1 MHPSDPVTPPE
12 LWNHPAVRQALI
24 DRDIVTVFRH
34 YRRHTGASQTRLG
47 ALTGLAQSDISAI
60 ERGAR
65 RVTSADVLD
74 RTATGLDVPPH
85 LLSRTTV
92 QARTLPGTTSH
103 SVPTGPPSPTRV
115 GLPAQ
120 SRHQED
126 AMRRRNLITGAV
138 VLSAGMLAPTPARAA
153 NPIAPLE
160 QVVFEPLPGRPV
172 PPTDLAQALTQGRAA
187 FAAARYSALGAALP
201 HLVATAE
208 ATRDH
213 QHVGHARDQAHA
225 DVARAYVLATELAVK
240 QHSPVAW
247 TTSDRALHAAR
258 ASGDPH
264 VIAAAARM
272 AAITQRRAGQAAEAA
287 AFLSRTALTLTNNHD
302 KQPPAATL
310 DAAVILLLTAGYSA
324 AVAGQRTSA
333 LALLDEADETLRRI
347 ARTPR
352 PGGDGLLFAHGATP
366 AEAAMYRISSYTALG
381 TPDDGIPYARRIKPS
396 TLPTP
401 ERAARYLTDTGRM
414 WARIGDAPRTY
425 AALRAI
431 ERTAPEELQRPALR
445 SLTTDLLHSQHNL
458 AGIRAFANR
467 HGAYL

>member
-1 MHPSDPVTPPE
+1 M
-12 LWNHPAVRQALI
+12 RQALA
-24 DRDIVTVFRH
+24 DRDIAAVFRH
-34 YRRHTGASQTRLG
+34 YRRHTGTSQTRLG

-60 ERGAR
+60 ERGVR
-65 RVTSADVLD
+65 RVTSAEVLD
-74 RTATGLDVPPH
+74 RITNGLDIPQH
-85 LLSRTTV
+85 LLSRTRV
-92 QARTLPGTTSH
+92 QAPTPADTSTH
-103 SVPTGPPSPTRV
+103 GVPTGPPSPTSV
-115 GLPAQ
+115 GSPAHA
-120 SRHQED
+120 RHQED
-126 AMRRRNLITGAV
+126 AMRRRNLIAGAV
-138 VLSAGMLAPTPARAA
+138 ALSAGMLTPTPA
-153 NPIAPLE
+153 APLE
-160 QVVFEPLPGRPV
+160 QTVFEPLPARPV
-172 PPTDLAQALTQGRAA
+172 PPSDLAQALTRARAA

-201 HLVATAE
+201 RLVASAE
-208 ATRDH
+208 ATRD
-213 QHVGHARDQAHA
+213 QQAAGRARDQGHA

-258 ASGDPH
+258 ASGQPH

-287 AFLSRTALTLTNNHD
+287 AFLSRTALALTDDHGD
-302 KQPPAATL
+302 PPAATL

-324 AVAGQRTSA
+324 AVAGHRTSA

-352 PGGDGLLFAHGATP
+352 PGSDGILFAHGATP
-366 AEAAMYRISSYTALG
+366 AEAAMYRISSYNALG
-381 TPDDGIPYARRIKPS
+381 TPDDGISYARRIKPTS
-396 TLPTP
+396 LPTP

-414 WARIGDAPRTY
+414 WARIGDAPKTY

-445 SLTTDLLHSQHNL
+445 SLTTDLLHAPHHL
-458 AGIRAFANR
+458 AGIRAFATR